1 MLSRLSPNAQGA
13 ALMVSTMAFFAMND
27 AVVKLAGQQLEL
39 WQMIT
44 MRGVLA
50 SALIAALAWRFG
62 ALRLPR
68 GRDAWAVTIRSA
80 MEVAATYFFLT
91 ALMTVPL
98 ATLTAILQM
107 LPLTVTLA
115 AAVFLGE
122 KVGWRRSL
130 AIGLGFVG
138 MLLIVRPGPEGLG
151 FETIYALL
159 AVVVLTARDMATRL
173 VSPAVPSLS
182 IACLAS
188 VAVTV
193 FGVAL
198 GAAEG
203 WVGPQPSLGDWGM
216 MGLAAVLIF
225 LAYLTSVMTMRVGEV
240 SAIAPFR
247 YAGLLWALVLGWLV
261 FGDWPDNLTLL
272 GAAIVVAAGLFTLR
286 RAAQLE
292 ENTQPEENTEAT

>member
-1 MLSRLSPNAQGA
+1 MFSRLSPNAQGA

-27 AVVKLAGQQLEL
+27 TVVKLAGQQLAL
-39 WQMIT
+39 WQMIV

-50 SALIAALAWRFG
+50 SVLIAVLAWRFE

-68 GRDAWAVTIRSA
+68 GRDAWIVVLRSV
-80 MEVAATYFFLT
+80 MEAAATYFFLT

-115 AAVFLGE
+115 AAVLLRE

-130 AIGLGFVG
+130 AIGLGFLG
-138 MLLIVRPGPEGLG
+138 MLLIVRPGPAGLG
-151 FETIYALL
+151 FETFYALL

-188 VAVTV
+188 VAVTL

-203 WVGPQPSLGDWGM
+203 WVGAAPTLGDWGM

-247 YAGLLWALVLGWLV
+247 YAGLLWALLLGWLV
-261 FGDWPDNLTLL
+261 FGHWPDTLTLL

-292 ENTQPEENTEAT
+292 DNTQPDENTEAR

>member
-1 MLSRLSPNAQGA
+1 MLSRLPPNAQGA

-27 AVVKLAGQQLEL
+27 TVVKLVGLRLDL
-39 WQMIT
+39 WQIIVI
-44 MRGVLA
+44 RGLLA
-50 SALIAALAWRFG
+50 SWFIAALAWRLG
-62 ALRLPR
+62 ALHWPR
-68 GRDAWAVTIRSA
+68 GRDRWLVLLRSLLEA
-80 MEVAATYFFLT
+80 AATYFFLT

-115 AAVFLGE
+115 AAVFLRE
-122 KVGWRRSL
+122 QVGWRRSL
-130 AIGLGFVG
+130 AIALGFIG

-151 FETIYALL
+151 VETVYALL
-159 AVVVLTARDMATRL
+159 AVVALTGRDMATRL

-188 VAVTV
+188 VAVTL
-193 FGVAL
+193 FGVGL

-203 WVGPQPSLGDWGM
+203 WSGAAPAASDWAM
-216 MGLAAVLIF
+216 LGLAAVLIF

-247 YAGLLWALVLGWLV
+247 YAGLLWALLLGWLV
-261 FGDWPDNLTLL
+261 FGDWPDALTLC

-286 RAAQLE
+286 RAAQR
-292 ENTQPEENTEAT
+292 NTDAT

>member
-1 MLSRLSPNAQGA
+1 
-13 ALMVSTMAFFAMND
+13 MVSTMAFFAMND

-50 SALIAALAWRFG
+50 SALIAALAWRFD

-68 GRDAWAVTIRSA
+68 GRDAWAVIIRSTT
-80 MEVAATYFFLT
+80 EVAATYFFLT

-98 ATLTAILQM
+98 ATLTAVLQM

-115 AAVFLGE
+115 AAVFLDE

-159 AVVVLTARDMATRL
+159 AVVALTARDMATRL

-203 WVGPQPSLGDWGM
+203 LVGPRPSLGDWGM

-225 LAYLTSVMTMRVGEV
+225 LAYLTSVLTMRVGEV